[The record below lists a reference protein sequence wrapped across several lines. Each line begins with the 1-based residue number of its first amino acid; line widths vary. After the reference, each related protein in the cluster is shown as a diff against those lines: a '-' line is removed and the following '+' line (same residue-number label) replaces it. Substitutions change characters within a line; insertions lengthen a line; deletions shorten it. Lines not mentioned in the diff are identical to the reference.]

1 MEYDEFTEWMFG
13 LERFGIKLGLDN
25 IREFLG
31 RIGNPEKSLKSIHV
45 AGTNGKGSV
54 CAMAAETLRAHGI
67 KVGLYTSPHLVDF
80 RERITI
86 NNRRIA
92 ERDVVRLGLEL
103 KETMEAMA
111 SESKEKQ
118 LTFFEFTTGLAF
130 KYFEE
135 KAVDIVVAEVGMGG
149 RLDATNVLDPE
160 VSVITRI
167 CLEHTNYLGGSIQ
180 EIAREKAGIIKQ
192 GVHVIT
198 CERKPDALAVIEST
212 CMKKRSSLRRIGKD
226 FEISLVNQTVG
237 GTEFNYSGARTI
249 KGLRTRLIGGYQA
262 DNAAAA
268 IAALE
273 VLSEGGLAVTDGDI
287 RKGLASVR
295 WPGRLDMISRRP
307 LVILDGSHN
316 PEGVATTASVLESLD
331 LRPLT
336 FVVGCMDDKD
346 ARGIVRA
353 LAPLASK
360 MIVTQARFKRAL
372 PAGTLMDIVKQEF
385 DGETVLSPDT
395 RSALETGL
403 NDIRGKGLCVI
414 GSLYVVGE
422 AIQWWDERS
431 ARRTHPAHKV

>member
-1 MEYDEFTEWMFG
+1 MDYDEFTRWMFG

-31 RIGNPEKSLKSIHV
+31 RIGNPEKNLKSIHV

-54 CAMAAETLRAHGI
+54 CAIVAEIMRTHGL

-80 RERITI
+80 RERIRVNDRPI
-86 NNRRIA
+86 S
-92 ERDVVRLGLEL
+92 EGDVIRLGLVL

-111 SESKEKQ
+111 SESNEKQ

-135 KAVDIVVAEVGMGG
+135 IKVDMIVAEVGMGG
-149 RLDATNVLDPE
+149 RLDATNVLDPD

-167 CLEHTNYLGGSIQ
+167 GMEHTNYLGSTIQ

-192 GVHVIT
+192 GVNVVT
-198 CERKPDALAVIEST
+198 CERKPDALTVIEST
-212 CMKKRSSLRRIGKD
+212 CMKKRSPLRCIGKD
-226 FEISLVNQTVG
+226 FEISSVNQTVH
-237 GTEFNYSGARTI
+237 GTEFDYRGMRTI
-249 KGLRTRLIGGYQA
+249 KGLSTRLLGGYQA

-268 IAALE
+268 IATLEALDE
-273 VLSEGGLAVTDGDI
+273 AGMAFTDGDM

-295 WPGRLDMISRRP
+295 WPGRLDVISREP

-316 PEGVATTASVLESLD
+316 PEGVATTVSVLRSLD
-331 LRPLT
+331 LQPLT

-353 LAPLASK
+353 LAPIASK
-360 MIVTQARFKRAL
+360 MVVTQARFKRAL
-372 PAGTLMDIVKQEF
+372 PAGTLMDTVKQEF
-385 DGETVLSPDT
+385 EGETILSPDA
-395 RSALETGL
+395 RVALETGL
-403 NDIRGKGLCVI
+403 SDIQGKGLCVI

-422 AIQWWDERS
+422 AIQWWDERGIR
-431 ARRTHPAHKV
+431 AKKPGT